1 MLYASLAYGLTIGDN
16 LVTNTPLTTVPQS
29 KLALTMGIRNVEHDF
44 DIGARL
50 TVADTGRYI
59 VAPGPFGGDGPA
71 DAYAT
76 VDLFASWKPD
86 TGPLAGTELQ
96 LGIDNLFNAD
106 YRRNLST
113 DRSIGRTFKVT
124 LAKQFD
130 W

>member
-1 MLYASLAYGLTIGDN
+1 
-16 LVTNTPLTTVPQS
+16 V
-29 KLALTMGIRNVEHDF
+29 
-44 DIGARL
+44 GA
-50 TVADTGRYI
+50 
-59 VAPGPFGGDGPA
+59 DGAA

-86 TGPLAGTELQ
+86 TGPLAGTEVQ

-106 YRRNLST
+106 YRPNLSI
-113 DRSIGRTFKVT
+113 DRSTARTFKVT